1 MAGLNAVG
9 DFELSKAELITS
21 SGMVIDLSAS
31 IINITIFEDTTMS
44 SLTGDI
50 LLQDSF
56 ALTSVGP
63 IIGQEYLKLQ
73 IKTPSL
79 TDKDEIIDFT
89 DNVFLINSLES
100 RIEVGNSVTAYL
112 LNFTSSE
119 IIHNARTKVSRS
131 LKGTY
136 SEIVKIMLNEVECKK
151 KMYIEPTAGVKRIVA
166 PNIRPFDVIKM
177 AMKQSVSKF
186 YTRPLHVNYLFFET
200 LKGYHFRSL
209 HSLYAQSPKQTYTT
223 FVAGSSV
230 DKGGTINIEKELGN
244 IIDFEIIENPNSL
257 VNYTAGTYASNLI
270 VHDIF
275 SKSYKKHTYG
285 IFNNFRQESHIT
297 HYHKSNGDDFPIY
310 SHVMVD
316 EKQRRVQ
323 DFPARTFVTSTSSLG
338 DKDAENSTENNTFP
352 FNPVNTQNWL
362 QRRVSQKVQLE
373 QGLLLNIL
381 THGNTIISAGDI
393 VKLDLPFNSA
403 FKVTDGQKNDRFY
416 KGAFFIKRLRHDFDF
431 GEKKHKTF
439 LTLVKDSLE
448 KSLDGPEDNPE
459 PKPKKSGGLF
469 EDREDFYPDRRRR

>member
-44 SLTGDI
+44 SITGDI

-79 TDKDEIIDFT
+79 TDKDQIIDFT
-89 DNVFLINSLES
+89 ENVFIVNSLES
-100 RIEVGNSVTAYL
+100 RVEVGNSVTAYL

-119 IIHNARTKVSRS
+119 IVRNARTKVSRS
-131 LKGTY
+131 LKGSY
-136 SEIVKIMLNEVECKK
+136 SDIVKIMLGEVECKK

-177 AMKQSVSKF
+177 AMKQSISKF
-186 YTRPLHVNYLFFET
+186 YTKSNYLFFET

-209 HSLYAQSPKQTYTT
+209 QSLYAQPSSQTYTT
-223 FVAGSSV
+223 FVAGSSI
-230 DKGGTINIEKELGN
+230 DNGGITNVEKELAN
-244 IIDFEIIENPNSL
+244 VIDFEIIENPNSI
-257 VNYTAGTYASNLI
+257 VNYTGGTFASNLI

-275 SKSYKKHTYG
+275 SKTYKKYKYG
-285 IFNNFRQESHIT
+285 IFDEFRKENHIT
-297 HYHKSNGDDFPIY
+297 KYHKSNGDDFPIY
-310 SHVMVD
+310 SHVFVD
-316 EKQRRVQ
+316 EQERTVQ
-323 DFPARTFVTSTSSLG
+323 DFPARTFVTSTSNLL

-352 FNPVNTQNWL
+352 FNPVNAQDWL
-362 QRRVSQKVQLE
+362 QRRVSQKIQLE
-373 QGLLLNIL
+373 QGLLVNIL
-381 THGNTIISAGDI
+381 THGNTIVSAGDI

-431 GEKKHKTF
+431 GDKKHKTH

-448 KSLDGPEDNPE
+448 ETLDGPEDNPE
-459 PKPKKSGGLF
+459 PKPKKSAGLF
-469 EDREDFYPDRRRR
+469 EDREDFYPNI

>member
-44 SLTGDI
+44 SITGDI

-79 TDKDEIIDFT
+79 TDKDQIIDFT
-89 DNVFLINSLES
+89 ENVFIVNSLES
-100 RIEVGNSVTAYL
+100 RVEVGNSVTAYL

-119 IIHNARTKVSRS
+119 IVRNARTKVSRS
-131 LKGTY
+131 LKGSY
-136 SEIVKIMLNEVECKK
+136 SDIVKIMLGEVECKK

-177 AMKQSVSKF
+177 AMKQSISKF
-186 YTRPLHVNYLFFET
+186 YTKSNYLFFET

-209 HSLYAQSPKQTYTT
+209 QSLYAQPSSQTYTT

-230 DKGGTINIEKELGN
+230 DNGGITNVEKELAN
-244 IIDFEIIENPNSL
+244 VIDFEIIENPNSI
-257 VNYTAGTYASNLI
+257 VNYTGGTFASNLI

-275 SKSYKKHTYG
+275 SKTYKKYKYG
-285 IFNNFRQESHIT
+285 IFDEFRKENHIT
-297 HYHKSNGDDFPIY
+297 KYHKSNGDDFPIY
-310 SHVMVD
+310 SHVFVD
-316 EKQRRVQ
+316 EQERTVQ
-323 DFPARTFVTSTSSLG
+323 DFPARTFVTSTSNLL

-352 FNPVNTQNWL
+352 FNPVNAQDWL
-362 QRRVSQKVQLE
+362 QRRVSQKIQLE
-373 QGLLLNIL
+373 QGLLVNIL
-381 THGNTIISAGDI
+381 THGNTIVSAGDI
-393 VKLDLPFNSA
+393 VRLDLPFNSA

-431 GEKKHKTF
+431 GDKKHKTH

-448 KSLDGPEDNPE
+448 ETLDGPEDNPE

-469 EDREDFYPDRRRR
+469 EDREDFYPNI

>member
-44 SLTGDI
+44 SITGDI

-79 TDKDEIIDFT
+79 TDKDQIIDFT
-89 DNVFLINSLES
+89 ENVFIVNSLES
-100 RIEVGNSVTAYL
+100 RVEVGNSVTAYL

-119 IIHNARTKVSRS
+119 IVRNARTKVSRS
-131 LKGTY
+131 LKGSY
-136 SEIVKIMLNEVECKK
+136 SDIVKIMLGEVECKK

-177 AMKQSVSKF
+177 AMKQSISKF
-186 YTRPLHVNYLFFET
+186 YTKSNYLFFET

-209 HSLYAQSPKQTYTT
+209 QSLYAQPSSQTYTT

-230 DKGGTINIEKELGN
+230 DNGGITNVEKELAN
-244 IIDFEIIENPNSL
+244 VIDFEIIENPNSL
-257 VNYTAGTYASNLI
+257 VNYTGGTFASNLI

-275 SKSYKKHTYG
+275 SKTYKKYKYG
-285 IFNNFRQESHIT
+285 IFDEFRKENHIT
-297 HYHKSNGDDFPIY
+297 KYHKSNGDDFPIY
-310 SHVMVD
+310 SHVFVD
-316 EKQRRVQ
+316 EQERTVQ
-323 DFPARTFVTSTSSLG
+323 DFPARTFVTSTSNLL

-352 FNPVNTQNWL
+352 FNPVNAQDWL
-362 QRRVSQKVQLE
+362 QRRVSQKIQLE
-373 QGLLLNIL
+373 QGLLVNIL
-381 THGNTIISAGDI
+381 THGNTIVSAGDI
-393 VKLDLPFNSA
+393 VRLDLPFNSA

-431 GEKKHKTF
+431 GDKKHKTH

-448 KSLDGPEDNPE
+448 ETLDGPEDNPE
-459 PKPKKSGGLF
+459 PKPKKSAGLF
-469 EDREDFYPDRRRR
+469 EDREDFYPNI

>member
-44 SLTGDI
+44 SITGDI

-79 TDKDEIIDFT
+79 TDKDQIIDFT
-89 DNVFLINSLES
+89 ENVFIVNSLES
-100 RIEVGNSVTAYL
+100 RVEVGNSVTAYL

-119 IIHNARTKVSRS
+119 IVRNARTKVSRS
-131 LKGTY
+131 LKGSY
-136 SEIVKIMLNEVECKK
+136 SDIVKIMLGEVECKK

-177 AMKQSVSKF
+177 AMKQSISKF
-186 YTRPLHVNYLFFET
+186 YTKSNYLFFET

-209 HSLYAQSPKQTYTT
+209 QSLYAQPSSQTYTT
-223 FVAGSSV
+223 FVAGSSI
-230 DKGGTINIEKELGN
+230 DNGGITNVEKELAN
-244 IIDFEIIENPNSL
+244 VIDFEIIENPNSI
-257 VNYTAGTYASNLI
+257 VNYTGGTFASNLI

-275 SKSYKKHTYG
+275 SKTYKKYKYG
-285 IFNNFRQESHIT
+285 IFDEFRKENHIT
-297 HYHKSNGDDFPIY
+297 KYHKSNGDDFPIY
-310 SHVMVD
+310 SHVFVD
-316 EKQRRVQ
+316 EQERTVQ
-323 DFPARTFVTSTSSLG
+323 DFPARTFVTSTSNLL

-352 FNPVNTQNWL
+352 FNPVNAQDWL
-362 QRRVSQKVQLE
+362 QRRVSQKIQLE
-373 QGLLLNIL
+373 QGLLVNIL
-381 THGNTIISAGDI
+381 THGNTIVSAGDI
-393 VKLDLPFNSA
+393 VRLDLPFNSA

-431 GEKKHKTF
+431 GDKKHKTH

-448 KSLDGPEDNPE
+448 ETLDGPEDNPE
-459 PKPKKSGGLF
+459 PKPKKSAGLF
-469 EDREDFYPDRRRR
+469 EDREDFYPNI